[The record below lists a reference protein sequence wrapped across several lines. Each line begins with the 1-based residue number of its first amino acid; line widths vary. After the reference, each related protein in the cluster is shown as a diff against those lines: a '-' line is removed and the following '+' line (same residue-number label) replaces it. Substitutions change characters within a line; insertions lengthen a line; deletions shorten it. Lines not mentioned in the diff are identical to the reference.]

1 MSHWR
6 LLLTRPEEDCA
17 ALAQSLAVA
26 GVASSCLPL
35 LAIEPVALADEQR
48 WQLAGL
54 AQYQAFI
61 VVSKPAARLLL
72 GQLQDAG
79 LQAPPAGWFT
89 VGEATAAVLQCA
101 GLQVTFPKQGDDSEA
116 LLALPGLRQAIAA
129 PETRVLIVRGVGG
142 RELLAERLAEQGA
155 SVEYLELYRR
165 CLPAYPAGTLMRRI
179 EAERLNGLVVSSG
192 QGLEHLQQMA
202 GADWPQVARLPLF
215 VPSPRVAEQARAAG
229 AQQVVDCRGASATA
243 LLAAVQRSA
252 VPASQGASH

>member
-1 MSHWR
+1 MSQWR
-6 LLLTRPEEDCA
+6 LLLTRPAEDCA
-17 ALAQSLAVA
+17 ALAQNLAAA
-26 GVASSCLPL
+26 GVGSSCLPL
-35 LAIEPVALADEQR
+35 LAIEPVTLEARQR
-48 WQLAGL
+48 LLLEGL
-54 AQYQAFI
+54 DGFQTII

-72 GQLQDAG
+72 EQLAEAS
-79 LQAPPAGWFT
+79 LLPPRQGWFT
-89 VGEATAAVLQCA
+89 VGEATAAVLQGA
-101 GLQVTFPKQGDDSEA
+101 GLAVSTPLRGDDSEA
-116 LLALPGLRQAIAA
+116 LLALPALLQAVAVPAA
-129 PETRVLIVRGVGG
+129 RVLVVRGVGG

-192 QGLEHLQQMA
+192 QGFEHLQQLA
-202 GADWPQVARLPLF
+202 GADWPQLARLPLF

-252 VPASQGASH
+252 APAS